1 MTKTSDMQARPV
13 KRISSA
19 QRREQQVLGGLFLE
33 IGQDIAIHVYKC
45 YLLLTMMGI

>member
-19 QRREQQVLGGLFLE
+19 QRREQQVLGGLLE

-45 YLLLTMMGI
+45 YLLLTMMGM